1 MKDEDEYTTLVLSP
15 LMFSRLEHFV
25 GYSAYM
31 LHDPN
36 AKELMQEIKRQT
48 GQGHEQ

>member
-1 MKDEDEYTTLVLSP
+1 MNDEDEYTTLVLSP

-31 LHDPN
+31 AP
-36 AKELMQEIKRQT
+36 
-48 GQGHEQ
+48 